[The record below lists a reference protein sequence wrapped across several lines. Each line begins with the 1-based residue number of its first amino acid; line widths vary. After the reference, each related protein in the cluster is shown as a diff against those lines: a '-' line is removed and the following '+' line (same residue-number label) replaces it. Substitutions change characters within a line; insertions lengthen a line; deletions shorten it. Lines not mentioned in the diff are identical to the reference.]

1 MLKRQHLPLMAKLN
15 FKIDI
20 DKLRNEFFELGYDDW
35 SKYNGLSYGNNTED
49 GLVVRRVLLEYFLTD
64 EEKAEREGK
73 LVADGGEAYKMLCL
87 TEFNGDPNE
96 HNKNLAAKLA
106 EEGMD
111 PRKFARR
118 MEKIS
123 DPSHPDYTPIADEK
137 MYDKRNEFCKGYVA
151 EVLDMIEQNIGHVA
165 RTRYAVLKAGE
176 EIKPHLDINTDK
188 AVRIHIPLIT
198 HEDVII
204 GTKGKKRT
212 VELHMP
218 ADGSVWFL
226 NQAYEHWVK
235 NNSDVDRVHLV
246 VVVTGQNGI
255 LEANE
260 QYLDEY
266 TIPEEASCAH
276 NLYAEEN
283 V

>member
-1 MLKRQHLPLMAKLN
+1 MITMLKRKHLPLMAKLN
-15 FKIDI
+15 FKVDI
-20 DKLRNEFFELGYDDW
+20 DMLVNEFYEFGYDDFNM
-35 SKYNGLSYGNNTED
+35 YNGLSYCNNTKD
-49 GLVVRRVLLEYFLTD
+49 GLVVRRVLLEYFLSD
-64 EEKAEREGK
+64 AEKAERADK

-87 TEFNGDPNE
+87 TEFNGDAEAYNQ
-96 HNKNLAAKLA
+96 NLADKLA
-106 EEGMD
+106 DSGLT
-111 PRKFARR
+111 PQQFARR

-123 DPSHPDYTPIADEK
+123 DPNHPSYSPIADEK
-137 MYDKRNEFCKGYVA
+137 LYDKRNEFCKGYVA
-151 EVLDMIEQNIGHVA
+151 EVLDMIEQHVGHVA

-198 HEDVII
+198 HEDVIV

-212 VELHMP
+212 VEQHMP

-235 NNSDVDRVHLV
+235 NDSNVDRVHLV
-246 VVVTGQNGI
+246 AVVTGQNGI

-260 QYLDEY
+260 QYWDEEIK
-266 TIPEEASCAH
+266 TAITA
-276 NLYAEEN
+276 
-283 V
+283 

>member
-1 MLKRQHLPLMAKLN
+1 MTQMLKRQHLPLMAKLN
-15 FKIDI
+15 FTVDI
-20 DKLRNEFFELGYDDW
+20 DRLLNEFYEMGYDDFNM
-35 SKYNGLSYGNNTED
+35 YNGLSYGNNTED

-87 TEFNGDPNE
+87 TEFNGDPE
-96 HNKNLAAKLA
+96 KHSRDLAGQLSDS
-106 EEGMD
+106 GLS
-111 PRKFARR
+111 PQQFARR

-123 DPSHPDYTPIADEK
+123 DPSHPNYSPIADEK
-137 MYDKRNEFCKGYVA
+137 LYDKRNEFCKGYVS
-151 EVLDMIEQNIGHVA
+151 EVLDMIEQHVGHVA

-198 HEDVII
+198 HPDVVI

-212 VELHMP
+212 VETHMP
-218 ADGSVWFL
+218 ADGGVWFL

-235 NNSDVDRVHLV
+235 NPSDIDRVHLV

-255 LEANE
+255 LEADE
-260 QYLDEY
+260 QYWDR
-266 TIPEEASCAH
+266 EEELVA
-276 NLYAEEN
+276 

>member
-1 MLKRQHLPLMAKLN
+1 MLKRQHLPLMAKFN

-20 DKLRNEFFELGYDDW
+20 DRLRKEFYELGYDDW

-64 EEKAEREGK
+64 EEKEARKDK

-87 TEFNGDPNE
+87 TEFNGNPEE
-96 HNKNLAAKLA
+96 HNKNLAKQL
-106 EEGMD
+106 EGLD
-111 PRKFARR
+111 LTPQQFARR

-123 DPSHPDYTPIADEK
+123 DPSHPNYTPIADEK
-137 MYDKRNEFCKGYVA
+137 LYDKRNEFCTGYVA
-151 EVLDMIEQNIGHVA
+151 EVLDMIEKNIGHVA

-198 HEDVII
+198 HKDVVI
-204 GTKGKKRT
+204 GTKGKKCT
-212 VELHMP
+212 VETHMP

-226 NQAYEHWVK
+226 NQGYEHWVK
-235 NNSDVDRVHLV
+235 NDSNIDRVHLV
-246 VVVTGQNGI
+246 VVVTGQKGI
-255 LEANE
+255 LEA
-260 QYLDEY
+260 DEKY
-266 TIPEEASCAH
+266 WDEE
-276 NLYAEEN
+276 LEELHY
-283 V
+283 

>member
-1 MLKRQHLPLMAKLN
+1 MTQMLKRQHLPLMAKLN
-15 FKIDI
+15 FKVDI
-20 DKLRNEFFELGYDDW
+20 DRLLKEFYDLGYDDFNM
-35 SKYNGLSYGNNTED
+35 YNGLSYGNNTED

-87 TEFNGDPNE
+87 TEFNGDPDA
-96 HNKNLAAKLA
+96 HNKNLAEKLA
-106 EEGMD
+106 DTGMD
-111 PRKFARR
+111 PRSFARR

-123 DPSHPDYTPIADEK
+123 DPNHPDYTPIADEK
-137 MYDKRNEFCKGYVA
+137 LYDKRNEFCKGYVS
-151 EVLDMIEQNIGHVA
+151 EVLDLIEEHVGHVA

-198 HEDVII
+198 HEDVVV
-204 GTKGKKRT
+204 GTRGKKRT
-212 VELHMP
+212 LEKHMP

-235 NNSDVDRVHLV
+235 NPSNIDRVHLV

-255 LEANE
+255 LEADE
-260 QYLDEY
+260 QYWDRE
-266 TIPEEASCAH
+266 EEAVLA
-276 NLYAEEN
+276 
-283 V
+283 

>member
-1 MLKRQHLPLMAKLN
+1 MTQMLKRKHLPLMAKLN
-15 FKIDI
+15 FKVDI
-20 DKLRNEFFELGYDDW
+20 NRLVKEFYELGYDDFNM
-35 SKYNGLSYGNNTED
+35 YNGLSYGNNTED

-64 EEKAEREGK
+64 EEKAERADK

-87 TEFNGDPNE
+87 TEFNGDAE
-96 HNKNLAAKLA
+96 THSQNLAGQLA
-106 EEGMD
+106 DSGLT
-111 PRKFARR
+111 PQQFARR
-118 MEKIS
+118 MEKIC
-123 DPSHPDYTPIADEK
+123 DPNHPSYSPIADEK
-137 MYDKRNEFCKGYVA
+137 LYDKRNEFCKGYVA
-151 EVLDMIEQNIGHVA
+151 EVLDMIEQHVGHVA

-198 HEDVII
+198 HEDVIV

-212 VELHMP
+212 VEQHMP

-235 NNSDVDRVHLV
+235 NDSDIDRVHLV
-246 VVVTGQNGI
+246 AVVTGQNGI
-255 LEANE
+255 LEADE
-260 QYLDEY
+260 QYWDR
-266 TIPEEASCAH
+266 EEETVEAMA
-276 NLYAEEN
+276 

>member
-1 MLKRQHLPLMAKLN
+1 MTQMLKRQHLPLMAKLN
-15 FKIDI
+15 FTVDI
-20 DKLRNEFFELGYDDW
+20 DRLLNEFYEMGYDDFNM
-35 SKYNGLSYGNNTED
+35 YNGLSYGNNTDD

-87 TEFNGDPNE
+87 TEFNGDPE
-96 HNKNLAAKLA
+96 AHSKDLAGQLA
-106 EEGMD
+106 DSGLT
-111 PRKFARR
+111 PQQFARR

-123 DPSHPDYTPIADEK
+123 DPSHPSYSPIADEK
-137 MYDKRNEFCKGYVA
+137 LYDKRNEFCKGYVS
-151 EVLDMIEQNIGHVA
+151 EVLDMIEKHVGHVA

-198 HEDVII
+198 HPDVVI

-212 VELHMP
+212 VETHMP
-218 ADGSVWFL
+218 ADGGVWFL

-235 NNSDVDRVHLV
+235 NPSDVDRVHLV

-255 LEANE
+255 LEADE
-260 QYLDEY
+260 QYWDREEE
-266 TIPEEASCAH
+266 TIAA
-276 NLYAEEN
+276 
-283 V
+283 

>member
-15 FKIDI
+15 FKVDI
-20 DKLRNEFFELGYDDW
+20 DRLREEFFEFGYDNFEM
-35 SKYNGLSYGNNTED
+35 YNGLSYGNNTED

-87 TEFNGDPNE
+87 TEFNGDPNA
-96 HNKNLAAKLA
+96 HNKNLADKLA
-106 EEGMD
+106 QDGMD

-123 DPSHPDYTPIADEK
+123 DPNHPDYTPIADEK
-137 MYDKRNEFCKGYVA
+137 LYDKRNEFCKGYVS
-151 EVLDMIEQNIGHVA
+151 EVLDMIEERIGHVA

-198 HEDVII
+198 HPDVVV

-212 VELHMP
+212 LEQHMP

-235 NNSDVDRVHLV
+235 NPSDIDRVHLV
-246 VVVTGQNGI
+246 VVVTGQDGI
-255 LEANE
+255 LDADE
-260 QYLDEY
+260 QYWDREEE
-266 TIPEEASCAH
+266 TITA
-276 NLYAEEN
+276 
-283 V
+283 